1 MYVHL
6 VWCRPVKSSLMLKL
20 AGEKRNR
27 FVDKIRVF
35 GFRIKR
41 NVDYH
46 LEEGL
51 SRQDD
56 SQLKRGEKKRK
67 KKKRKEKEGLCSSK
81 LMLGKK
87 RDMIHFS
94 GVQINILEV
103 QHIICHFEGY
113 HDS

>member
-51 SRQDD
+51 LVRQVDKIDD
-56 SQLKRGEKKRK
+56 SRLKRGQRK
-67 KKKRKEKEGLCSSK
+67 KKGLCSSE
-81 LMLGKK
+81 LMLGKT
-87 RDMIHFS
+87 RDMIDFS

-103 QHIICHFEGY
+103 QHIIYMSF
-113 HDS
+113 